1 MSDELETKI
10 LSRRAAI
17 LTAQEAVSSS
27 LQLTACQY
35 PCTFDRM
42 IQEGTKKP
50 AGTRAQAVYQNDDFH
65 RPVQIAQ
72 VENRIGDVDQRS
84 RRYQYGSVERF
95 APRMLDFSALFA

>member
-1 MSDELETKI
+1 
-10 LSRRAAI
+10 
-17 LTAQEAVSSS
+17 
-27 LQLTACQY
+27 
-35 PCTFDRM
+35 M

-84 RRYQYGSVERF
+84 RRYQYGGVERF
-95 APRMLDFSALFA
+95 APRMLDCGWTIGDRKNLVTRGLKRLSKIRL